1 MMDVSRLN
9 ILLATVSCPSCD
21 GTDVLHVTPCDDKR
35 KGFALFLKLTC
46 SSCATEIN
54 STYSSPQLATGAKP
68 KPYTINDSMVLF
80 FNRLG
85 LGHTAVKEFCAIL
98 GIPAMHLKTFQKK
111 QHAIVGRTIKATD
124 DVMRTSVAIVRK
136 MHLDLDPDFP
146 ADQPVPITV
155 SFDGTW
161 QKRGHTSMYGV
172 AAVIEVVTGL
182 VIDYVVLSTY
192 CHSCSLK
199 RHEFRDQPD
208 AFNAWY
214 AVHKEDCSIN
224 YTGSSNAMEV
234 EAAKRLWGRSLA
246 LGLMYTGL
254 VGDGDSK
261 AYQAVV
267 HLEPYGPGTEIL
279 KEECINHAHKR
290 MGTALLKL
298 TKGQKLGGRGQGRLT
313 KDKAIRLQHYYR
325 FAITADATPNIES
338 MRTRIWATLFHCAS
352 TDDEPQHD
360 RCPDGIDSWCFY
372 KRAVAA
378 DEEPPCHAD
387 NVKHALAADVCKA
400 MVPVYQRMSD
410 TNLLKRLQK
419 GQTQNSNECLH
430 SVIWSRCSKT
440 VFVGHRK
447 LHGAVASAVGCFNEG
462 ATHLT
467 RVMDLLAIE
476 SNEMTQAFVA
486 SRDAVRIAKSEQAR
500 KGSTKESRKRKADV
514 RKRERA
520 HAEAQEGPAYEA
532 GGFD

>member
-1 MMDVSRLN
+1 
-9 ILLATVSCPSCD
+9 
-21 GTDVLHVTPCDDKR
+21 
-35 KGFALFLKLTC
+35 
-46 SSCATEIN
+46 
-54 STYSSPQLATGAKP
+54 
-68 KPYTINDSMVLF
+68 
-80 FNRLG
+80 
-85 LGHTAVKEFCAIL
+85 
-98 GIPAMHLKTFQKK
+98 
-111 QHAIVGRTIKATD
+111 
-124 DVMRTSVAIVRK
+124 
-136 MHLDLDPDFP
+136 
-146 ADQPVPITV
+146 
-155 SFDGTW
+155 
-161 QKRGHTSMYGV
+161 
-172 AAVIEVVTGL
+172 
-182 VIDYVVLSTY
+182 
-192 CHSCSLK
+192 
-199 RHEFRDQPD
+199 
-208 AFNAWY
+208 
-214 AVHKEDCSIN
+214 
-224 YTGSSNAMEV
+224 
-234 EAAKRLWGRSLA
+234 
-246 LGLMYTGL
+246 
-254 VGDGDSK
+254 
-261 AYQAVV
+261 
-267 HLEPYGPGTEIL
+267 
-279 KEECINHAHKR
+279 

-352 TDDEPQHD
+352 MDDEPQHD
-360 RCPDGIDSWCFY
+360 RRPDGIDSWCFY

-387 NVKHALAADVCKA
+387 NMKHALAADVCKA

-500 KGSTKESRKRKADV
+500 KGSAKAAQRSPGSGKQTYVNANGLMPRHRKGQHTRLEDLTESMTLTVCQLLVIMGVTTLSMIISFHDFSIG
-514 RKRERA
+514 
-520 HAEAQEGPAYEA
+520 HI
-532 GGFD
+532 GGGVFSCRVGLHGESMTYLQIT